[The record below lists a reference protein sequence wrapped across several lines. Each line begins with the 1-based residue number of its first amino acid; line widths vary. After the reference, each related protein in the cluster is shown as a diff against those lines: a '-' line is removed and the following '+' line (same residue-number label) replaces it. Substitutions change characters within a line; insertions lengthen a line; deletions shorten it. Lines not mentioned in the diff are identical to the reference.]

1 MSRLLHST
9 TKKFSRIGG
18 SRIIR
23 QLSGSEEVLS
33 KTAFFDLHNELGGKM
48 VSFAGYSLPVQ
59 VIMMYKLT
67 ALVQKYSPQ

>member
-1 MSRLLHST
+1 MSRLLLSSS
-9 TKKFSRIGG
+9 KRISRVGG
-18 SRIIR
+18 SSIIR

-59 VIMMYKLT
+59 VIT
-67 ALVQKYSPQ
+67 IECFAAFISKYSPQ

>member
-1 MSRLLHST
+1 MSSLLLSSS
-9 TKKFSRIGG
+9 KRISRIGG
-18 SRIIR
+18 SSIIR

-59 VIMMYKLT
+59 VITIECFT
-67 ALVQKYSPQ
+67 AFIQIYYPQ